1 MNFVLWIAFPCP
13 LHGMCTCMLHAQVH
27 ACAVT
32 RMNIR
37 NILTKKAAHVRR
49 QLPKMEANT
58 AAFFQMAASS
68 MNMTCII
75 GALQTYNIT
84 DGGIWR
90 DSYRTSAAHVLSFR
104 RLYMSSWRIWSPDVD
119 KD

>member
-1 MNFVLWIAFPCP
+1 MLVKWGYTRDLISEP
-13 LHGMCTCMLHAQVH
+13 L
-27 ACAVT
+27 
-32 RMNIR
+32 
-37 NILTKKAAHVRR
+37 
-49 QLPKMEANT
+49 
-58 AAFFQMAASS
+58 
-68 MNMTCII
+68 CII

>member
-1 MNFVLWIAFPCP
+1 MNFVLWIAFTCP

-49 QLPKMEANT
+49 QLFSDGSFLYEYDFRRQLPKMEANT
-58 AAFFQMAASS
+58 AAFFRWQ
-68 MNMTCII
+68 
-75 GALQTYNIT
+75 LP
-84 DGGIWR
+84 
-90 DSYRTSAAHVLSFR
+90 L
-104 RLYMSSWRIWSPDVD
+104 
-119 KD
+119 